1 MLAIWCYFEAQLQ
14 KAFKLAQGHFSPEK
28 LAHKL
33 NISINFQM
41 LAAFCISA
49 LKCVLWGVPLLIQCI
64 QFWNRVCFVP
74 PSHSSIALR
83 WSFPHNSLQITL
95 MVHPFHFVCK
105 VLRLIFSNH
114 VFQSICPRHGWT
126 LSTPWCAE
134 YWCCSFPHHDV
145 QSIENLNSKWLYSVN
160 SIHTKM
166 CKVLM
171 SLPLHGLQEYW
182 VWCANY
188 HLSIS
193 KCAKYL
199 STSWC
204 ANYHLSTS
212 WWARV
217 HTAGSPSLLSS
228 IRLSPTPTNATCSST
243 IYIIQLFMIYI
254 NNLTQ

>member
-1 MLAIWCYFEAQLQ
+1 MLVIRFYFEEQLQ
-14 KAFKLAQGHFSPEK
+14 KAFKLAQGHFTPKK
-28 LAHKL
+28 LEHKL

-145 QSIENLNSKWLYSVN
+145 QSIENHNSRWLYSHQDVQ
-160 SIHTKM
+160 SIDIAPSTWCARVLSMVCKLSSFHIKM
-166 CKVLM
+166 CKVSFHIM
-171 SLPLHGLQEYW
+171 
-182 VWCANY
+182 VC
-188 HLSIS
+188 
-193 KCAKYL
+193 K
-199 STSWC
+199 
-204 ANYHLSTS
+204 
-212 WWARV
+212 
-217 HTAGSPSLLSS
+217 LSS
-228 IRLSPTPTNATCSST
+228 FHIMVSKST
-243 IYIIQLFMIYI
+243 YSGQPLPPLF
-254 NNLTQ
+254 NQAVANTHQRHLLF